1 MTKEKKT
8 PEQRARLQEV
18 LEAIYLFFVAIVTIE
33 Y

>member
-8 PEQRARLQEV
+8 QEQRARLQEV
-18 LEAIYLFFVAIVTIE
+18 LEAIYLFFLALVSIE